1 MLFIRREL
9 KAKQFELLLNTEK
22 DQTHSLSLLDM
33 NYCVVS

>member
-9 KAKQFELLLNTEK
+9 KAKQFELLSNTEEDK
-22 DQTHSLSLLDM
+22 PHSLSLLDM